1 MVTNKHLFRC
11 SCPLTSAVDIVGD
24 RWTLVI
30 IKLMLIQYCHTF
42 KDISESEEGIAPN
55 ILSSRLK
62 NMLSLDLIIKTH
74 PPNNKKVNIYHLTEK
89 GLSISPIVYD
99 LMAWSDTYLRDDNT
113 DMTSF
118 DQPTISKLP
127 REEAIDYIKEQYKA
141 SVSSVLSDEY

>member
-1 MVTNKHLFRC
+1 
-11 SCPLTSAVDIVGD
+11 VDIVGD

-30 IKLMLIQYCHTF
+30 IKLMLIQHCHTF

-62 NMLSLDLIIKTH
+62 TMLSLDLITKTH

-99 LMAWSDTYLRDDNT
+99 LMAWSNTYLRDEHT
-113 DMTSF
+113 AMKSLF
-118 DQPTISKLP
+118 FPQSMSLLP
-127 REEAIDYIKEQYKA
+127 REKAIDYIQEHYKA
-141 SVSSVLSDEY
+141 SVSSVLSDDY

>member
-1 MVTNKHLFRC
+1 METNKHLFRC

-30 IKLMLIQYCHTF
+30 IKLMLIQHCQTF

-62 NMLSLDLIIKTH
+62 TMLSLDLITKIH

-99 LMAWSDTYLRDDNT
+99 LMAWSDTYLRDEHT
-113 DMTSF
+113 TMTSF
-118 DQPTISKLP
+118 DQQSISLLP
-127 REEAIDYIKEQYKA
+127 REEAIDYIQEHYKA
-141 SVSSVLSDEY
+141 SVRSVLSDDY

>member
-1 MVTNKHLFRC
+1 METNKHLFRC
-11 SCPLTSAVDIVGD
+11 NCPLTSAVDIVGD

-30 IKLMLIQYCHTF
+30 IKLMLIQYCYTF

-89 GLSISPIVYD
+89 GLSISAIVYD
-99 LMAWSDTYLRDDNT
+99 LMAWGDTYLRDDNT
-113 DMTSF
+113 DMISF

-127 REEAIDYIKEQYKA
+127 REEAIDYIKERYKA

>member
-1 MVTNKHLFRC
+1 METNKHLFRC

-30 IKLMLIQYCHTF
+30 IQLMLIQYCHTF

-74 PPNNKKVNIYHLTEK
+74 PPKNKKVNIYHLTKK

-99 LMAWSDTYLRDDNT
+99 LMAWSDTYLRDEHST
-113 DMTSF
+113 MTSF
-118 DQPTISKLP
+118 DQQSITLLP
-127 REEAIDYIKEQYKA
+127 REEAIDYIQEHYKA
-141 SVSSVLSDEY
+141 SVRSVLSDDY